1 MNIDIWTNIV
11 IHEPW
16 FRSDLC
22 QFPPMED
29 DVAPNTLI
37 EEGTHHVEKDVEDP
51 EDGQNQQSQ

>member
-1 MNIDIWTNIV
+1 M
-11 IHEPW
+11 IHDPW

-51 EDGQNQQSQ
+51 EDVQNQQSQ